1 MLGKRSPQRGM
12 FEANHLYLDF
22 VGPDTFYGF
31 LARHRA
37 EIFRD
42 EDFAMLYC
50 RDNGRNSVPPSLLAA
65 ALLLQ
70 AHDRVSDAEAKR
82 RADLD
87 LCWKVALGI
96 EIDERP
102 FAKSTLQL
110 FRAQLILHDQARAIF
125 QRSLEYARDTGYLK
139 GRKMKAALDT
149 TFILGRGA
157 VKDTYNLLADGIKKL
172 IWTLGKRIERVKPKA
187 WAQEHGLGRYFG
199 SSIKGQAEIDWDDEE
214 ARRAFLQGIVADA
227 DRLLETA
234 RETLAQVPAG
244 SKQEKQIMQAAE
256 LLAQLLCQDIER
268 KDDDEGPA
276 LKQGVAK
283 DRIVSVHDPEM
294 RHGHKSAK
302 KRFEGHKAAIAV
314 DPDTQ
319 LITAVDVLP
328 GNAYDS
334 ERALDLVEQ
343 SEENTGMQVDETIGD
358 CAYGDGAT
366 REAFDQVG
374 RKLIA
379 RVPRRPNR
387 GFFPKEDFDINLEA
401 MTCTCPAG
409 QVTDTLVSAGR
420 RKARD
425 GGYETG
431 QAFRFDGA
439 VCAACEL
446 RAACVRAGPGKG
458 RTVSLHPQERLLQE
472 ARALQNSPAFREYQ
486 ELRQAA
492 EHRLARMVQ
501 LGVRQARYFGRTKTL
516 FQALMAATVANFTLI
531 ARKTG
536 EMGIEKSVKRAT
548 AFLWSCYR
556 AMATGFSKHWMLLT
570 SFSRLSTTIS
580 PSWGPGFRPG
590 F

>member
-1 MLGKRSPQRGM
+1 MLGKRSRQRGM
-12 FEANHLYLDF
+12 FEADHLYLDF
-22 VGPDTFYGF
+22 VGEDTFYGF

-37 EIFRD
+37 ELFRD

-50 RDNGRNSVPPSLLAA
+50 RDNGRNSIPPSLLAI

-70 AHDRVSDAEAKR
+70 AHDRASDAEAKR
-82 RADLD
+82 RADFD

-102 FAKSTLQL
+102 FAKSSLQL
-110 FRAQLILHDQARAIF
+110 FRGQLILHDRARMVF

-139 GRKMKAALDT
+139 GRKMKVALDT
-149 TFILGRGA
+149 TNILGRGA

-172 IWTLGKRIERVKPKA
+172 IWTLSKRIERIKPTV
-187 WAQEHGLGRYFG
+187 WAREHGLGRYFG

-227 DRLLETA
+227 DRLLEIT

-244 SKQEKQIMQAAE
+244 SEQEKQIMQTAE

-268 KDDDEGPA
+268 KGGGGPG

-294 RHGHKSAK
+294 RHGRKSAS
-302 KRFEGHKAAIAV
+302 KRFEGHKGAIAV
-314 DPDTQ
+314 DADTQ

-343 SEENTGMQVDETIGD
+343 SEKNTGIKVEEIIGD

-366 REAFDQVG
+366 REAFDQAG

-387 GFFPKEDFDINLEA
+387 GFFPKEDFAIDLQA

-409 QVTDTLVSAGR
+409 QLTDTLVSAGR

-425 GGYETG
+425 GSYETG

-439 VCAACEL
+439 VCDTCEL
-446 RAACVRAGPGKG
+446 RARCTRVGPGKG

-472 ARALQNSPAFREYQ
+472 ARALQASAAFKEYQ
-486 ELRQAA
+486 RLRQAS

-501 LGVRQARYFGRTKTL
+501 LGMRQARYFGRMKTL
-516 FQALMAATVANFTLI
+516 FQALMVATVANLTLI
-531 ARKTG
+531 AGKMG
-536 EMGIEKSVKRAT
+536 EIGIEGGAKVA
-548 AFLWSCYR
+548 LHLL
-556 AMATGFSKHWMLLT
+556 FSSPGRSISSILDHAVDRI
-570 SFSRLSTTIS
+570 FSLVGIS
-580 PSWGPGFRPG
+580 PSPHRSRPSFRLS

>member
-1 MLGKRSPQRGM
+1 MLGKRSHQRGM
-12 FEANHLYLDF
+12 FEADHLYLDF
-22 VGPDTFYGF
+22 VGEDTFYGF
-31 LARHRA
+31 LARHRT
-37 EIFRD
+37 ELFRD

-50 RDNGRNSVPPSLLAA
+50 RDNGRNSVPPSLLATT
-65 ALLLQ
+65 LLLQ

-82 RADLD
+82 RADFD

-96 EIDERP
+96 ELKERL

-110 FRAQLILHDQARAIF
+110 FRAQLILHEQAGAIF
-125 QRSLEYARDTGYLK
+125 KRSLEYARDTGYLK
-139 GRKMKAALDT
+139 GRKMKVALDT
-149 TFILGRGA
+149 TFVLGRGA

-172 IWTLGKRIERVKPKA
+172 IWTLGKRIERIKPKV

-227 DRLLETA
+227 DRLMEIA
-234 RETLAQVPAG
+234 QETLAQVPAG
-244 SKQEKQIMQAAE
+244 SEQEKQIMQAAE

-268 KDDDEGPA
+268 KGDDGPT
-276 LKQGVAK
+276 LKQGVAQ
-283 DRIVSVHDPEM
+283 DRVVSVHDPEM
-294 RHGHKSAK
+294 RYGHKSAK

-334 ERALDLVEQ
+334 ERALELVEE
-343 SEENTGMQVDETIGD
+343 SERNSGIKVEETIGD
-358 CAYGDGAT
+358 CAYGDGET
-366 REAFDQVG
+366 REKFDQAG
-374 RKLIA
+374 RKLVA
-379 RVPRRPNR
+379 RVPRRSNR
-387 GFFPKEDFDINLEA
+387 GMFPKEAFEIDLEA

-409 QVTDTLVSAGR
+409 EITHKLVSVGGR
-420 RKARD
+420 KDRH
-425 GGYETG
+425 G
-431 QAFRFDGA
+431 QAYVQKAFRFDGA

-458 RTVSLHPQERLLQE
+458 RMVSLHPQERLLQE
-472 ARALQNSPAFREYQ
+472 ARALQESPAFQEYQ
-486 ELRQAA
+486 RLRQAS

-501 LGVRQARYFGRTKTL
+501 LGLRQARYFGRTKTL

-536 EMGIEKSVKRAT
+536 EMDIKRI
-548 AFLWSCYR
+548 
-556 AMATGFSKHWMLLT
+556 AMATLHLLFVRLKMLT
-570 SFSRLSTTIS
+570 EVIRHYWASRRRLPAFFFGLFCPCHI
-580 PSWGPGFRPG
+580 PGFRPG

>member
-12 FEANHLYLDF
+12 FEADHLYLDF
-22 VGPDTFYGF
+22 VGEDTFYGF

-42 EDFAMLYC
+42 EDFDMLYC
-50 RDNGRNSVPPSLLAA
+50 RDNGRNSVPPSLLAS

-70 AHDRVSDAEAKR
+70 AHDRVSDAEAKA
-82 RADLD
+82 RADYD
-87 LCWKVALGI
+87 MRWKVALGI
-96 EIDERP
+96 ELKERP

-139 GRKMKAALDT
+139 GRKMKVALDT

-172 IWTLGKRIERVKPKA
+172 IWTLGKRIMHIKPEV
-187 WAQEHGLGRYFG
+187 WAREHVLGRYFG

-227 DRLLETA
+227 DRLLEIT
-234 RETLAQVPAG
+234 RETLAQVPPG
-244 SKQEKQIMQAAE
+244 SEQEKQIMQAVE

-268 KDDDEGPA
+268 KGDGGPSM
-276 LKQGVAK
+276 KQGVAK

-294 RHGHKSAK
+294 RYGHKSAK

-319 LITAVDVLP
+319 LITALDVLP

-334 ERALDLVEQ
+334 ERALELVEQ
-343 SEENTGMQVDETIGD
+343 SERNSGMQVEETIGD
-358 CAYGDGAT
+358 CAYGDGET
-366 REAFDQVG
+366 REQFDQAG
-374 RKLIA
+374 RKLVA

-387 GFFPKEDFDINLEA
+387 GLFPKEDFEIDLEA

-409 QVTDTLVSAGR
+409 QVTDRLVSIGR
-420 RKARD
+420 TKPRSGEYKK
-425 GGYETG
+425 G
-431 QAFRFDGA
+431 QAFKFDVA
-439 VCAACEL
+439 LCDACEL
-446 RAACVRAGPGKG
+446 RAQCTRAGPGKG
-458 RTVSLHPQERLLQE
+458 RMVSLHPQERLLQE
-472 ARALQNSPAFREYQ
+472 ARALQRRPVFKEYQ
-486 ELRQAA
+486 QMRQAS

-501 LGVRQARYFGRTKTL
+501 LGMRQGRYFGRTKTL
-516 FQALMAATVANFTLI
+516 FQALMAATVANLTLI

-536 EMGIEKSVKRAT
+536 KMDIESGAKTGLHLLSVRFKMVTDVIRH
-548 AFLWSCYR
+548 
-556 AMATGFSKHWMLLT
+556 HWA
-570 SFSRLSTTIS
+570 SRIRLPTFFFGLFR
-580 PSWGPGFRPG
+580 PSQIAGFRPG

>member
-1 MLGKRSPQRGM
+1 MLGKRLQRGM
-12 FEANHLYLDF
+12 FEADHLYLDF

-31 LARHRA
+31 LARHRS
-37 EIFRD
+37 ELFRD

-50 RDNGRNSVPPSLLAA
+50 RDNGRNSVPPSLLATT
-65 ALLLQ
+65 LLLQ
-70 AHDRVSDAEAKR
+70 AHDKVSDAEAKR

-87 LCWKVALGI
+87 LSWKVALGI
-96 EIDERP
+96 EIDERL

-110 FRAQLILHDQARAIF
+110 FRAQLILHEQAGAIF
-125 QRSLEYARDTGYLK
+125 KRSLEYARDTGYLK
-139 GRKMKAALDT
+139 GRKMKVALDT
-149 TFILGRGA
+149 TNILGRGA

-172 IWTLGKRIERVKPKA
+172 IWTLGKRIERIKPKV
-187 WAQEHGLGRYFG
+187 WAQEHDLGRYFG

-244 SKQEKQIMQAAE
+244 SEQEKQIMQAAE

-268 KDDDEGPA
+268 KGDGGPG
-276 LKQGVAK
+276 LKQGVTR

-294 RHGHKSAK
+294 RHGHKSAR

-314 DPDTQ
+314 DADTQ

-334 ERALDLVEQ
+334 EGALHLVEQ
-343 SEENTGMQVDETIGD
+343 SERNSGIKVDETIGD
-358 CAYGDGAT
+358 CAYGDGST
-366 REAFDQVG
+366 REAFDQAG

-387 GFFPKEDFDINLEA
+387 GFFPKEDFDIDLEA
-401 MTCTCPAG
+401 MTCTCLAG
-409 QVTDTLVSAGR
+409 QVSDTLVSAGR

-425 GGYETG
+425 GSYETG

-439 VCAACEL
+439 VCDACEL
-446 RAACVRAGPGKG
+446 RARCTRVGPGKG

-472 ARALQNSPAFREYQ
+472 AMALQASPAFKEYQ
-486 ELRQAA
+486 HLRQAS

-516 FQALMAATVANFTLI
+516 FQALMAATVANLTLI
-531 ARKTG
+531 AGKTG
-536 EMGIEKSVKRAT
+536 GMDIEGSAQAALDLLFSCFET
-548 AFLWSCYR
+548 AAAAIWDHWASRIRLPAFFL
-556 AMATGFSKHWMLLT
+556 GLLC
-570 SFSRLSTTIS
+570 
-580 PSWGPGFRPG
+580 PSQIPGFRPG